1 MSARFHIAVGLSSM
15 VGSVMLMAIF
25 LGLVPDRALGE
36 RQARIVLAE
45 SITTLGS
52 ALLRDG
58 EVAGLRYS
66 IEFLVA
72 RNSDIYAIALKRQS
86 GSEYQFLS
94 ESARLAEEQ
103 NRKVSTDDVVVPVLE
118 RDRPWGEL
126 IVRFV
131 SADDAPLYR
140 QYLNSRWVVISFV
153 TLLCF
158 PLFYIFLGKVL
169 KELNPA
175 QAVPSRVRSA
185 LDTIASSLLVLDA
198 KGNIVLANAPFLG
211 LTRKT
216 MEQLLGKPAS
226 ELDWGELQSYVWE
239 DSLHKGLPSQHDKV
253 RFSNADGQLRTFI
266 VNCSPVFTAQ
276 DAVGGVLISM
286 DDITRIEEQEVLLRE
301 SMEEA
306 ERANSAKSIF
316 LSNMSHEIRTPMTAI
331 LGFTEVMKRDRH
343 YSEAKRQEY
352 LNTIANSGQHLLE
365 LINDVLDLSK
375 VESGAME
382 IEHLPCDCAAVA
394 NDVLQVLRSKAD
406 EKGITLQL
414 DLATALPRQIIADPS
429 RLRQIVVNLVGN
441 AIKFT
446 NDGGV
451 IVRLTANTS
460 ASSQTPT
467 LLLDIVDSGIGM
479 SPEQQATIFDA
490 FAQADSSIA
499 RRFGGTGLGLSI
511 SRQLCTAMNGS
522 LEVESTEGHGSTF
535 RVSLPFNT
543 NDYELIAPEVIRQSL
558 ATTQQQ
564 KHVAWDINPAKVLVV
579 DDGPENRQLMS
590 ILLAD
595 MGLEVA
601 LAENGQEGVDAFFA
615 EQAEYDLVFMDIQM
629 PVMDGFMAVDNMR
642 RRGATLPVIAL
653 TANAMK
659 GFEAK
664 LLAAGFSHYMI
675 KPIELEK
682 LGQLLVDLLGGTER
696 TVVLDDK
703 PDEPLTAEDTV
714 LPDVAVRPKVQGPA
728 KGAALQEQWLFSKLA
743 MQDVRFVPIVEE
755 FIVRLAEKLVE
766 AHEAATKADWQTLK
780 DLGHWLKGSA
790 ASVGLEAIAT
800 RGLALE
806 AAAIDQTQPV
816 CLELIDEIRGMQRRI
831 IADPSGLEANIE
843 AQDDSCE
850 MSCFVNTQS
859 EPVLSTLPVDLPEYY
874 EVVGLFIERLHDQ
887 MQALRDAVDTRN
899 NVKVLELLHW
909 LRGSGGNV
917 GFVDYRPLCDQLERC
932 VESAVPDLRPELEQ
946 LEKLTTRVLDG
957 WSITPVPEDDLPK

>member
-1 MSARFHIAVGLSSM
+1 MSARFHIAIGLGSM

-52 ALLRDG
+52 ALLRGGD
-58 EVAGLRYS
+58 VASLRYS
-66 IEFLVA
+66 LEFLVA
-72 RNSDIYAIALKRQS
+72 QNPDIHAIALKRQS

-94 ESARLAEEQ
+94 ESARFAQ
-103 NRKVSTDDVVVPVLE
+103 MQDRVVTTDDVIVPVLQGS
-118 RDRPWGEL
+118 RPWGEL
-126 IVRFV
+126 IVQFI
-131 SADDAPLYR
+131 SADNLPLYR
-140 QYLNSRWVVISFV
+140 QYLHSRWAVISFV

-158 PLFYIFLGKVL
+158 PLFYFFLGKVL

-211 LTRKT
+211 LTKKT

-226 ELDWGELQSYVWE
+226 ELDWGEVQSYVWE
-239 DSLHKGLPSQHDKV
+239 DSLHNGLPSLHDKV

-331 LGFTEVMKRDRH
+331 LGFTEVMKRGRN

-352 LNTIANSGQHLLE
+352 LNTIANSGQHLLG

-375 VESGAME
+375 VESGAMDVE
-382 IEHLPCDCAAVA
+382 YLPCDCAAVA
-394 NDVLQVLRSKAD
+394 NDVLRVLQSKAD

-414 DLATALPRQIIADPS
+414 DLATALPNQIIADPS

-460 ASSQTPT
+460 ASIETPT
-467 LLLDIVDSGIGM
+467 LFLDIVDSGIGM

-522 LEVESTEGHGSTF
+522 LEVESAEGHGSTF

-564 KHVAWDINPAKVLVV
+564 KHVAWDINHAKVLVV

-590 ILLAD
+590 ILLGD
-595 MGLEVA
+595 MGLDVT
-601 LAENGQEGVDAFFA
+601 LAENGQEGVDTFFA
-615 EQAEYDLVFMDIQM
+615 EQADYDLVFMDIQM
-629 PVMDGFMAVDNMR
+629 PVMDGFTAVDSMR

-659 GFEAK
+659 GFEAN
-664 LLAAGFSHYMI
+664 LLATGFSHYMT

-696 TVVLDDK
+696 TVVVDHM
-703 PDEPLTAEDTV
+703 PEETVTAKETV
-714 LPDVAVRPKVQGPA
+714 LSDAAFRPKEQCPENGAVR
-728 KGAALQEQWLFSKLA
+728 QEQWLFSKLA
-743 MQDVRFVPIVEE
+743 MDDARFVPIVED
-755 FIVRLAEKLVE
+755 FIVRLADKLVE
-766 AHEAATKADWQTLK
+766 AQEAASKADWQVLK

-790 ASVGLEAIAT
+790 ASVGLGAVASC
-800 RGLALE
+800 GSALE
-806 AAAIDQTQPV
+806 AAAIEETQLG
-816 CLELIDEIRGMQRRI
+816 CLALIDDIRDMQSRI
-831 IADPSGLEANIE
+831 IADPSEFEASAE
-843 AQDDSCE
+843 AQDGGE
-850 MSCFVNTQS
+850 EIPAIVNTQS
-859 EPVLSTLPVDLPEYY
+859 EPVFSTLPVHLPEYY
-874 EVVGLFIERLHDQ
+874 EVVGLFIERLRDH
-887 MQALRDAVDTRN
+887 MQALRDAVDTLSN
-899 NVKVLELLHW
+899 DKVLELLHW

-917 GFVDYRPLCDQLERC
+917 GFVDYPPLCDQLERC
-932 VESAVPDLRPELEQ
+932 VESAVPDLQPELEQ
-946 LEKLTTRVLDG
+946 LEKLTIRVLDG
-957 WSITPVPEDDLPK
+957 WSMTPVPDDDLPK